1 MKDTWSDPRRMAELL
16 GVEGSEEAYKKLL
29 DAVANLELSL
39 SKGNVS
45 ASLDPHFQLA
55 GVKIELHF
63 LDFSTRFIYRYD
75 IEADFKGKSN
85 DNSGI

>member
-1 MKDTWSDPRRMAELL
+1 MEDTWSDPTKMGELL

-29 DAVANLELSL
+29 KAVADLELTL
-39 SKGNVS
+39 SNGRIS
-45 ASLDPHFQLA
+45 STLDPNFPLA

-85 DNSGI
+85 DNSRI